1 MSAEYIMQEMK
12 DFHREGEK
20 LLYPRMIIR
29 DCCGTDE
36 LAALAAVHTTLN
48 PAEVKAAL
56 ELAARAVAWA
66 MAEGRS
72 VKIDGLGL
80 FTPSLSLKKGK
91 EREAADGSGRRR
103 NAGSIEVGG
112 VNFRPAKGLLRETNL
127 RCRLTRA
134 PGRIDCRVSEFTPD
148 ERLALA
154 QRYLEENAFLTV
166 PVYAALTG
174 LSRTTAGRELR
185 RWRDTPGAG
194 IGIEGRGSHRVYVR
208 APRE

>member
-1 MSAEYIMQEMK
+1 MQEMK

-36 LAALAAVHTTLN
+36 LAARAAGRTTLN

-56 ELAARAVAWA
+56 GLVARAMAWL

-72 VKIDGLGL
+72 VRIDGVGL
-80 FTPSLSLKKGK
+80 FTPSLSLRKGK

-112 VNFRPAKGLLRETNL
+112 VNFRPSKELLRETNCN
-127 RCRLTRA
+127 CRLTRA
-134 PGRIDCRVSEFTPD
+134 SGRIACRESEFTPE
-148 ERLALA
+148 ERLAMA
-154 QRYLEENAFLTV
+154 QRYLEANAILTV
-166 PVYAALTG
+166 SVYAALTG

-185 RWRDTPGAG
+185 RWRDTPGSG

-208 APRE
+208 APRD